1 MHMSNNKNIRH
12 INKTTIPEAR
22 LGPFQHLRSSFITK
36 IAPPVMFETT
46 LAMSFRNHCVI
57 SIDASQVTSI
67 TRKMYVYVKV
77 NVDKTCH
84 WREE

>member
-36 IAPPVMFETT
+36 IAPPFMFETT
-46 LAMSFRNHCVI
+46 LTMSFRNHCVI
-57 SIDASQVTSI
+57 SIGASQVTSI

-77 NVDKTCH
+77 NVDKTCQ